1 MSIRK
6 IPFIVGEY
14 YHIYNRGVD
23 KRIIFTDDHD
33 YKRFRVLLYLCN
45 SSNSLDMRTLFN
57 KGLSFAEFFSVDMG
71 EQLVDIGAYCL
82 MPNHVHLI
90 VVPESEESLAK
101 GIGEAH
107 RRYTRHINF
116 KKSWKGYLWQGR
128 FASFPMDEDYLL
140 AACRYVELNPVRA
153 KMCTRP
159 EEYRWSSATAHLT
172 REDDM
177 LVKVKPMLERV
188 SNWEELLA
196 SGDQKLF
203 DDVRMHE
210 RTGRPLGGESFMERV
225 SSLVGREL
233 GKQKPGPKRKDGS

>member
-1 MSIRK
+1 MARVVVPG
-6 IPFIVGEY
+6 IPHHVTQ
-14 YHIYNRGVD
+14 RGVRRMD
-23 KRIIFTDDHD
+23 TFFDDED
-33 YKRFRVLLYLCN
+33 YETYISLMREWCN
-45 SSNSLDMRTLFN
+45 SA
-57 KGLSFAEFFSVDMG
+57 GVE
-71 EQLVDIGAYCL
+71 IWAYCL
-82 MPNHVHLI
+82 MPNHVHL
-90 VVPESEESLAK
+90 VALPESEEGLSR

-153 KMCTRP
+153 NLCARP
-159 EEYRWSSATAHLT
+159 EEYRWSSARAHLT
-172 REDDM
+172 GKDDR

-188 SNWEELLA
+188 GNWNELLA

-210 RTGRPLGGESFMERV
+210 RSGRPLGKESFVEKMAAI
-225 SSLVGREL
+225 LGRDL
-233 GKQKPGPKRKDGS
+233 SRKKPGPKRREEK